1 MKNFIQVKFQYK
13 EQPNATLSKFFK
25 TQEEVAQFK
34 SNNPSYIFIG
44 ENK

>member
-25 TQEEVAQFK
+25 TREEVAQFK
-34 SNNPSYIFIG
+34 SDHPSYVFIK
-44 ENK
+44 ECD